1 MLPCHSGQNFHGLV
15 DMIPYDIYIYVFP
28 IETLVAALG
37 PVALLPHRLPSLIY
51 KYLTLSYY
59 NIRATNLDR

>member
-15 DMIPYDIYIYVFP
+15 DMIPYVFP